1 MSTVKADNFGNR
13 LGTSVVPV
21 STITEGTA
29 KAWVTFEGDAVTI
42 TASDSYNIS
51 SLSDGGTGLYTANYS
66 NSFLAIGG
74 TVVYGCEWI
83 DRLGSG
89 GILPLTTGMSLI
101 CGQSG
106 TASATLKDGGL
117 IMGAKYGDL
126 A

>member
-13 LGTSVVPV
+13 LGTSTVPV

-29 KAWVTFEGDAVTI
+29 KAFVTFEGDAATI
-42 TASDSYNIS
+42 TASDSYNIT
-51 SLSDGGTGLYTANYS
+51 SLTDGGVGLFTANYT
-66 NSFLAIGG
+66 NMFLAVGG
-74 TVVYGCEWI
+74 PIVYGCEWV

-89 GILPLTTGMSLI
+89 GILPSTTGMSLI

-126 A
+126 S